1 MFWIITSIFIY
12 INDLIQIS
20 EGYTDLAYNTN
31 VYFVIFLPIVIII
44 YQLCPKRYRWVTL
57 LLSSVAF
64 FVLISKWLILW
75 AILTV
80 AVTYTSARLIEYIR
94 NTTNKYSTCK
104 CIMLIGICI
113 DVAILAVLKYS
124 NFAFDIIGKLS
135 GNEFDIVSIA
145 APIGISFY
153 TLQAIGYVLD
163 VYWEKI
169 TAEHNIMKLSLF
181 LLFFPTLMEGP
192 ICRFPDVRNSLY
204 EGNPVTAMS
213 LNLGAIRIG
222 FGLFKRMMIADRLN
236 AVLDYFYG
244 TEPNYKGI
252 IIIICAI
259 ITTLQLYMEFSGTID
274 IVIGSALIFNIRL
287 PENFRQPFMAKSAAQ
302 FWRRWH
308 ITLGVWLKT
317 YIFYP
322 VTTSRLVKKW
332 NRFAKKKLG
341 RHFTKIVTSAIALFP
356 VWLINGLWHGPKIT
370 YIAYGMYYFV
380 ILVLEIAFEPVGKA
394 FWKKVRL
401 KEDGFVV
408 SAVRL
413 VRTWIIIV
421 LGEMLFRAESISQ
434 FIKLCANIFTTD
446 FGCDVMGAKLVDM
459 GLTVQ
464 DFIVGA
470 ISIVIV
476 FAVDVIIEKRPDFL
490 ESIPSLPRAAR
501 WAIYYFVIIM
511 IVIFG
516 AYGDAYRSVELI
528 YANF

>member
-1 MFWIITSIFIY
+1 M
-12 INDLIQIS
+12 
-20 EGYTDLAYNTN
+20 AYNTN
-31 VYFVIFLPIVIII
+31 VYLVIFLPIVIVI
-44 YQLCPKRYRWVTL
+44 YQLCPKRYRWITL
-57 LLSSVAF
+57 LISSVTF

-75 AILTV
+75 TLITV
-80 AVTYTSARLIEYIR
+80 AVTYTSARIIEYVR
-94 NTTNKYSTCK
+94 NTTNKYSICK
-104 CIMLIGICI
+104 CVMLLGIFI

-124 NFAFDIIGKLS
+124 NFAFGIIGKIS
-135 GNEFDIVSIA
+135 GNDFDIVSLA
-145 APIGISFY
+145 VPIGISFY
-153 TLQAIGYVLD
+153 TLQATGYVLD

-169 TAEHNIMKLSLF
+169 PAEHNIMKLSLF

-192 ICRFPDVRNSLY
+192 ICRFPDVANSLY
-204 EGNPVTAMS
+204 EGNPVTAKS

-222 FGLFKRMMIADRLN
+222 FGLFKRMMIADRFN

-244 TEPNYKGI
+244 TDPNYKGI
-252 IIIICAI
+252 IVIACAI

-287 PENFRQPFMAKSAAQ
+287 PENFRQPFMAKSAAE

-322 VTTSRLVKKW
+322 VTTSRLVKTW
-332 NRFAKKKLG
+332 NRFAKKRIG

-380 ILVLEIAFEPVGKA
+380 ILVLEIAFEPVGKS

-446 FGCDVMGAKLVDM
+446 FGVDVMGAKLVDM
-459 GLTVQ
+459 GLIVQ

-476 FAVDVIIEKRPDFL
+476 FALDVIIEKRPDFL

-501 WAIYYFVIIM
+501 WAIYYFVIIV